1 MSARPATDLV
11 VELLKVKLDTVY
23 MRARRVGLAKL
34 ASKLA
39 TDLLDDVRLAA
50 TEELARRGVHVITY
64 RSRSGKRVV

>member
-1 MSARPATDLV
+1 MSAHPATDVV

-23 MRARRVGLAKL
+23 RHVRRVGLAKL

-64 RSRSGKRVV
+64 RPTRSRRVA

>member
-1 MSARPATDLV
+1 VRPSPATSLAI
-11 VELLKVKLDTVY
+11 ELLIKLDAVY
-23 MRARRVGLAKL
+23 VRARQAGLTKL

-64 RSRSGKRVV
+64 QPRSRKVA

>member
-11 VELLKVKLDTVY
+11 VELVKVKLDAVY
-23 MRARRVGLAKL
+23 VRARRAGLAKL

-39 TDLLDDVRLAA
+39 TNLLDDVRLAA

-64 RSRSGKRVV
+64 RPARSRRVA